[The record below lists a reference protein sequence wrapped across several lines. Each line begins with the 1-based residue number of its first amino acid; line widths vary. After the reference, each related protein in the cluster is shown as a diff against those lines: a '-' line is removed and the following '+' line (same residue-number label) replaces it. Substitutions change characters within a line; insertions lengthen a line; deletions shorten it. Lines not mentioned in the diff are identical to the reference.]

1 MDKYHNFKFSPIML
15 VFPLYFVLFLWIV
28 FWFEMKYGFNFNK
41 YGIYPRTFKGL
52 RGILFSPFI
61 HGDIKHLYNNS
72 IPLFVL
78 LFTLFYFYRHVAF
91 KIFIYGALLS
101 GLLTWIYARKSYH
114 IGASGI
120 IYLLF
125 SFLFFSGVFRKNIRL
140 IAVALAVIF
149 IYGSMIWYILP
160 IKKGV
165 SWEGHLSGFIVGLI
179 LAYVFRNRGLKRF
192 KYPWEK
198 ENYIPDDFDQLF
210 DEDGNFNPP
219 DIEDDSIKKRE

>member
-1 MDKYHNFKFSPIML
+1 MERSQNLKFSPIVL
-15 VFPLYFVLFLWIV
+15 AIPLYFVLFLWIV
-28 FWFEMKYGFNFNK
+28 FWFEMKYGYNFNK

-52 RGILFSPFI
+52 RGIVFSPFI
-61 HGDIKHLYNNS
+61 HGDIKHLYHNS

-78 LFTLFYFYRHVAF
+78 LLALIYFYRSIAL
-91 KIFIYGALLS
+91 KILIYGTLIS
-101 GLLTWIYARKSYH
+101 GFLTWIFARSSYH

-125 SFLFFSGVFRKNIRL
+125 SFLFFSGVFRKNSRL

-149 IYGSMIWYILP
+149 LYGSMIWYILP
-160 IKKGV
+160 VKEGI
-165 SWEGHLSGFIVGLI
+165 SWEGHLFGFLIGLI
-179 LAYVFRNRGLKRF
+179 FAFIYRKKGLQKF

-198 ENYIPDDFDQLF
+198 ENYQPDDFDKMF

-219 DIEDDSIKKRE
+219 IENDEII

>member
-1 MDKYHNFKFSPIML
+1 MERSQNLKFSPIVL
-15 VFPLYFVLFLWIV
+15 AIPLYFVLFLWIV
-28 FWFEMKYGFNFNK
+28 FWFEMKYGYNFNK

-52 RGILFSPFI
+52 RGIVFSPFI
-61 HGDIKHLYNNS
+61 HGDIKHLYHNS

-78 LFTLFYFYRHVAF
+78 LLALIYFYRSIAL
-91 KIFIYGALLS
+91 KILIYGTLIS
-101 GLLTWIYARKSYH
+101 GFLTWIFARSSYH

-125 SFLFFSGVFRKNIRL
+125 SFLFFSGVFRKNSRL

-149 IYGSMIWYILP
+149 LYGSMIWYILP
-160 IKKGV
+160 VKEGI
-165 SWEGHLSGFIVGLI
+165 SWEGHLFGFLIGLI
-179 LAYVFRNRGLKRF
+179 FAFIYRKKGLQKF

-198 ENYIPDDFDQLF
+198 EDYQPDDFDKMF

-219 DIEDDSIKKRE
+219 IENDEII

>member
-1 MDKYHNFKFSPIML
+1 MERSQNLKFSPIVL
-15 VFPLYFVLFLWIV
+15 AIPLYFVLFLWIV
-28 FWFEMKYGFNFNK
+28 FWFEMKYGYNFNK

-52 RGILFSPFI
+52 RGIVFSPFI
-61 HGDIKHLYNNS
+61 HGDIKHLYHNS

-78 LFTLFYFYRHVAF
+78 LLALIYFYRSIAL
-91 KIFIYGALLS
+91 KILIYGTLIS
-101 GLLTWIYARKSYH
+101 GFLTWIFARSSYH

-125 SFLFFSGVFRKNIRL
+125 SFLFFSGVFRKNSRL

-149 IYGSMIWYILP
+149 LYGSMIWYILP
-160 IKKGV
+160 VKEGI
-165 SWEGHLSGFIVGLI
+165 SWEGHLFGFLIGLI
-179 LAYVFRNRGLKRF
+179 FAFFYRKKGLQKF

-198 ENYIPDDFDQLF
+198 ENYQPDDFDKMF

-219 DIEDDSIKKRE
+219 IENEEII